1 MKILREQK
9 AQELIEEKEKQHAAY
24 RREVLRRRAAQAVR
38 RSEVQQA
45 EPSAQAESD
54 EYGLLDS
61 SEAHHHAVALST
73 PDLDILRFIFWKE
86 SDTPLAIDSSERAAA
101 ASRLS
106 DGAVEN
112 IRRMLRAQESLFLT
126 SNG

>member
-1 MKILREQK
+1 
-9 AQELIEEKEKQHAAY
+9 
-24 RREVLRRRAAQAVR
+24 RAAQAVR

-61 SEAHHHAVALST
+61 SEAHHRAVALST